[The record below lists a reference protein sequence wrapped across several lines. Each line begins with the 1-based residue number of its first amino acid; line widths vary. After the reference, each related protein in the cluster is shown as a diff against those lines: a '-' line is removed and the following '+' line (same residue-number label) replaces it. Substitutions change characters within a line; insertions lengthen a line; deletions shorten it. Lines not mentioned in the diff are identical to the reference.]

1 MKKKND
7 LRNRLQT
14 GIIHFN
20 SRIKKGGFFLGIVMF
35 RNRNHNAHEIDFN
48 CICMH
53 GLIQLV
59 GVFLD

>member
-1 MKKKND
+1 
-7 LRNRLQT
+7 
-14 GIIHFN
+14 
-20 SRIKKGGFFLGIVMF
+20 MF

-59 GVFLD
+59 GVFFRLEVKHIVLSFTVKGR

>member
-1 MKKKND
+1 MKIKAD

-14 GIIHFN
+14 DIIHFN

-53 GLIQLV
+53 
-59 GVFLD
+59 

>member
-1 MKKKND
+1 
-7 LRNRLQT
+7 
-14 GIIHFN
+14 
-20 SRIKKGGFFLGIVMF
+20 MF

-59 GVFLD
+59 EGFFFKIKSEAFNSQSLYCHSQ

>member
-1 MKKKND
+1 
-7 LRNRLQT
+7 
-14 GIIHFN
+14 
-20 SRIKKGGFFLGIVMF
+20 MF

-59 GVFLD
+59 EGFFFKIKSEAHCIVIHSER